1 MWHICHTKHKN
12 GALWDV
18 SNLENYT
25 TWLQYRCKFATVR
38 IDVVKVL
45 LFYIPFSLSSL
56 FIFFFSLLSH
66 SPVPSLFG
74 QSEMFTVSNDGVA
87 STTTARFATLDLAD
101 LTLRPLSISPSSL
114 SSLSAFHSTSLW
126 LWVLFGCLFVC
137 LFVAIWVDLILVSN
151 CGGWFAVEVGCS
163 GGDGGF

>member
-1 MWHICHTKHKN
+1 MWQMCQMPNIWHICPTKHKN

-38 IDVVKVL
+38 IDVAKVL

-87 STTTARFATLDLAD
+87 LTTTARSAMLDLTHAPATRSHPRSSYARSHPCSATLDLAD
-101 LTLRPLSISPSSL
+101 LTPRPPSISR
-114 SSLSAFHSTSLW
+114 SAML
-126 LWVLFGCLFVC
+126 
-137 LFVAIWVDLILVSN
+137 
-151 CGGWFAVEVGCS
+151 
-163 GGDGGF
+163 